1 MAVIPTRLCDACG
14 AVETANKAVIQID
27 IKRSDGYRTI
37 GDLCTKCLTSLEK
50 EFGLQTTNKKRRSTF
65 TVKD

>member
-1 MAVIPTRLCDACG
+1 
-14 AVETANKAVIQID
+14 VETANKAVIQID